1 MEPSLN
7 IWTFSIL
14 IAAAHGLLL
23 SAVLFVHKRG
33 NRTANRLLAALIFVF
48 SFRIIE
54 VIAVWSKYIIEFPQL
69 FSVTAPFKYLYG
81 PLLLFYALALTN
93 KLNFKARD
101 ILHFAPFAA
110 HMWIFLPLF
119 MAPYAFKVDLLTNVI
134 LVADPNGPLVINRY
148 FIFSILQIPHLLCY
162 TFIIWTILARHRHH
176 LNGSIQSLEKI
187 KLDWLGRL
195 VIGYSGLSALWLVY
209 TIAIIFGATYLIE
222 LDYLATGAISLMIYA
237 IGYSTFQQPE
247 IISDGLLLKP
257 IPKYEKSTLTE
268 NQAADYV
275 TQLLKLMKTERPYI
289 NSNLKLTDLAKLLS
303 ISPHHLSQILNERL
317 QQKFSDFVNGY
328 RIDEAKERL
337 LDATDP
343 DITVLEIAYDVGF
356 NNKASFN
363 TAFKKHTGQTPT
375 QFKKSRQ
382 PVLQSKGYARSLF
395 SSKNA

>member
-23 SAVLFVHKRG
+23 SLGLFLHKRG
-33 NRTANRLLAALIFVF
+33 NSTANKLLAALIFVF
-48 SFRIIE
+48 SFRVIE

-93 KLNFKARD
+93 KLSFKARD
-101 ILHFAPFAA
+101 ILHLVPFTA

-134 LVADPNGPLVINRY
+134 LVADPNGPIEVNRY
-148 FIFSILQIPHLLCY
+148 FTFSILQIPHLLCY
-162 TFIIWTILARHRHH
+162 TVITWRILTRYRLE
-176 LNGSIQSLEKI
+176 LNGSLQSLEKI

-195 VIGYSGLSALWLVY
+195 LIGYGSLSALWLAY
-209 TIAIIFGATYLIE
+209 TIAIIFGANYLME
-222 LDYLATGAISLMIYA
+222 LDYLATGMVCLMIYA

-247 IISDGLLLKP
+247 IISDGLMLKQL
-257 IPKYEKSTLTE
+257 PKYEKSTLT
-268 NQAADYV
+268 NQQAVDY
-275 TQLLKLMKTERPYI
+275 TEQLLMLMKTERPFI
-289 NSNLKLTDLAKLLS
+289 NSNLKLIDLAKLLS
-303 ISPHHLSQILNERL
+303 VSPHHLSQILNERL
-317 QQKFSDFVNGY
+317 QQKFSDFINSY
-328 RIDEAKERL
+328 RIDEAKQRL
-337 LDATDP
+337 LDINDP
-343 DITVLEIAYDVGF
+343 DVTVLEIAYDVGF

-363 TAFKKHTGQTPT
+363 TAFKKLTGQTPT
-375 QFKKSRQ
+375 QFRKSQQ
-382 PVLQSKGYARSLF
+382 PVLHPKELAKSLF